1 MSELND
7 KIHAI
12 ICDPK
17 LDYRQKAR
25 LLSLTA
31 DEQHDYPEISKELR
45 NALDTGLICDMF
57 EGHAPYKPRYVL
69 PDYQKFLQQGS
80 AYLELD
86 PATDFDEA
94 LAHLMIIYHHV
105 PSVTGLP
112 VFLGYL
118 DQILLPF
125 VGDLNTEQLTK
136 KMRLFWI
143 QLDRIFPDAFVHA
156 NIGPADNILCQV
168 ILKVDAELQ
177 QAVPNLTYMF
187 DPATS
192 SETMLRQATDNICTS
207 NKPHVANF
215 PVHEAVFP
223 TTGFGIVSCYNAL
236 PLAGGANTL
245 VRLNLKTLAES
256 AASFEEFIRIQ
267 LPKAAYLMFELIE
280 ARTAFL
286 HEKSGFFQ
294 SFLVQESL
302 IFEDRFSPMWG
313 VYGMAEA
320 SNLLAKKMGLEGVYG
335 SSEPINEMSHTISKT
350 LHDIVKKTPVSYG
363 YQGRALLHSQAGISS
378 DEDASPGTRITYGD
392 EPELLTHIKAVAGH
406 HTYYESGISDI
417 LSVDETIKSNPA
429 AMYQLCQGALKAGM
443 REFTANVSGNDL
455 IRITGYMVKL
465 SEVKKLREQGSRNDT
480 TALGAEAID
489 RTGIKNRNPR
499 IGCIELE
506 GKN

>member
-7 KIHAI
+7 KIHSI
-12 ICDPK
+12 ICDSK
-17 LDYRQKAR
+17 LDFRQKAR

-31 DEQHDYPEISKELR
+31 DEQHEYPEISNQLQS
-45 NALDTGLICDMF
+45 ALDSGLICDMF

-80 AYLELD
+80 EYLELK
-86 PATDFDEA
+86 PASDFDEA

-112 VFLGYL
+112 VFLGHL
-118 DQILLPF
+118 DQILLPY
-125 VGDLNTEQLTK
+125 VADLSVEQLTK

-156 NIGPADNILCQV
+156 NIGPEDNILCQV

-187 DPATS
+187 DPDKS
-192 SETMLRQATDNICTS
+192 SETMLRQATDNICIS
-207 NKPHVANF
+207 NKPHIANY
-215 PVHEAVFP
+215 PLHEAVFA

-245 VRLNLKTLAES
+245 VRLNLKTLAEGAGS
-256 AASFEEFIRIQ
+256 VDEFTHTLLPQAAS
-267 LPKAAYLMFELIE
+267 LMFELIE
-280 ARTAFL
+280 ARTRFL
-286 HEKSGFFQ
+286 HEKSGFFH

-313 VYGMAEA
+313 IYGMAEA
-320 SNLLAKKMGLEGVYG
+320 TNLLAEKMGIKGVYG
-335 SSEPINEMSHTISKT
+335 ASEQINAMAHSISKS
-350 LHDIVKKTPVSYG
+350 LHDMVAKTPVTYG

-378 DEDASPGTRITYGD
+378 DENTTPGTRIVYGD

-406 HTYYESGISDI
+406 HKYYESGISDI

-429 AMYQLCQGALKAGM
+429 AMYQLCKGSLNAGL

-455 IRITGYMVKL
+455 VRITGYMVKL
-465 SEVKKLREQGSRNDT
+465 SEIKKLRERGSRNDT

-499 IGCIELE
+499 VGCIELE